1 MCGIFTVI
9 PKKNHKINLSK
20 CINSLN
26 KLKRR
31 GPDWSFH
38 KIINNVFFGQTVLS
52 MTGDKKKKYQTT
64 YLKAKIFF

>member
-9 PKKNHKINLSK
+9 PKKNYTINLSK
-20 CINSLN
+20 CISSLN

-52 MTGDKKKKYQTT
+52 MTGGKKKN
-64 YLKAKIFF
+64 ISNREH